1 MWVGSTTVI
10 GKNQGLAQKEPK
22 RTKASAGLV
31 AEARAAGP
39 ASGRRGCPP
48 GRVHG
53 GTCAGSPT
61 RGHRE
66 DLITASRVRSCAA
79 ASRCRAGPA
88 ATPGTTPRRPAARS
102 ASSAT
107 RRSSGASAACPPTR
121 RSAGSRSGS
130 RSWRPSTRKRS
141 ARATRGASR
150 CVSRVLHVFTR
161 GAARRAI
168 AATRARTQDLE
179 GAIADLE
186 RKLEVDAAAY
196 TPEQRKSFIPSLGSI
211 AVWKSTSASGAPD
224 NWLRRAVRN
233 RHRHAIEQASRRWR
247 GGRRDDSARA
257 RRKILIS
264 TQVHRRDRF
273 LRNAAAPAPAAL
285 GRDARRGER
294 PRRRAAEPPVPG
306 LGRRV
311 TRAAPH
317 RISKE
322 ATTEAP

>member
-1 MWVGSTTVI
+1 MCGCIPLPSW
-10 GKNQGLAQKEPK
+10 
-22 RTKASAGLV
+22 AGGN
-31 AEARAAGP
+31 ARDDA
-39 ASGRRGCPP
+39 
-48 GRVHG
+48 
-53 GTCAGSPT
+53 
-61 RGHRE
+61 
-66 DLITASRVRSCAA
+66 
-79 ASRCRAGPA
+79 
-88 ATPGTTPRRPAARS
+88 
-102 ASSAT
+102 
-107 RRSSGASAACPPTR
+107 PPTR
-121 RSAGSRSGS
+121 RQERVERYAEELRRERGLSFVADEEERRLEERLAELEAKHAEALRAGDAGRL
-130 RSWRPSTRKRS
+130 
-141 ARATRGASR
+141 A
-150 CVSRVLHVFTR
+150 
-161 GAARRAI
+161 
-168 AATRARTQDLE
+168 DLE

-196 TPEQRKSFIPSLGSI
+196 TPEPRKSFIPSLGSI
-211 AVWKSTSASGAPD
+211 AVWKSTSASGA
-224 NWLRRAVRN
+224 
-233 RHRHAIEQASRRWR
+233 S
-247 GGRRDDSARA
+247 

>member
-1 MWVGSTTVI
+1 MCGCIPLPSW
-10 GKNQGLAQKEPK
+10 
-22 RTKASAGLV
+22 AGGN
-31 AEARAAGP
+31 ARDD
-39 ASGRRGCPP
+39 
-48 GRVHG
+48 
-53 GTCAGSPT
+53 T
-61 RGHRE
+61 
-66 DLITASRVRSCAA
+66 
-79 ASRCRAGPA
+79 
-88 ATPGTTPRRPAARS
+88 
-102 ASSAT
+102 
-107 RRSSGASAACPPTR
+107 PPTR
-121 RSAGSRSGS
+121 RQERERYAEELRRERGLSTDEEERRLEERLAELEAKHAEALRAGDAGRL
-130 RSWRPSTRKRS
+130 
-141 ARATRGASR
+141 A
-150 CVSRVLHVFTR
+150 
-161 GAARRAI
+161 
-168 AATRARTQDLE
+168 DLE

-196 TPEQRKSFIPSLGSI
+196 TPEPRKSFIPSLGSI
-211 AVWKSTSASGAPD
+211 
-224 NWLRRAVRN
+224 AVRN

>member
-1 MWVGSTTVI
+1 MCGCIPLPSW
-10 GKNQGLAQKEPK
+10 
-22 RTKASAGLV
+22 AGGN
-31 AEARAAGP
+31 ARDDA
-39 ASGRRGCPP
+39 
-48 GRVHG
+48 
-53 GTCAGSPT
+53 
-61 RGHRE
+61 
-66 DLITASRVRSCAA
+66 
-79 ASRCRAGPA
+79 
-88 ATPGTTPRRPAARS
+88 
-102 ASSAT
+102 
-107 RRSSGASAACPPTR
+107 PPTR
-121 RSAGSRSGS
+121 RQERERYAEELRRERGLSTDEEERRLEERLAELEAKHAEALRAGDAGRL
-130 RSWRPSTRKRS
+130 
-141 ARATRGASR
+141 A
-150 CVSRVLHVFTR
+150 
-161 GAARRAI
+161 
-168 AATRARTQDLE
+168 DLE

-196 TPEQRKSFIPSLGSI
+196 TPEPRKSFIPSLGSI
-211 AVWKSTSASGAPD
+211 AVWKSTSASG
-224 NWLRRAVRN
+224 R
-233 RHRHAIEQASRRWR
+233 
-247 GGRRDDSARA
+247 SARA

>member
-1 MWVGSTTVI
+1 MCGCIPLPSW
-10 GKNQGLAQKEPK
+10 
-22 RTKASAGLV
+22 AGGN
-31 AEARAAGP
+31 ARDD
-39 ASGRRGCPP
+39 
-48 GRVHG
+48 
-53 GTCAGSPT
+53 T
-61 RGHRE
+61 
-66 DLITASRVRSCAA
+66 
-79 ASRCRAGPA
+79 
-88 ATPGTTPRRPAARS
+88 
-102 ASSAT
+102 
-107 RRSSGASAACPPTR
+107 PPTR
-121 RSAGSRSGS
+121 RQERERYAEELRRERGLSTDEEERRLEERLAELEAKHAEALRAGDAGRL
-130 RSWRPSTRKRS
+130 
-141 ARATRGASR
+141 A
-150 CVSRVLHVFTR
+150 
-161 GAARRAI
+161 
-168 AATRARTQDLE
+168 DLE

-196 TPEQRKSFIPSLGSI
+196 TPEPRKSFIPSLGSI
-211 AVWKSTSASGAPD
+211 AVWKSTSASGA
-224 NWLRRAVRN
+224 
-233 RHRHAIEQASRRWR
+233 S
-247 GGRRDDSARA
+247 

>member
-1 MWVGSTTVI
+1 MCGCIPLPSW
-10 GKNQGLAQKEPK
+10 
-22 RTKASAGLV
+22 AGGN
-31 AEARAAGP
+31 ARDDA
-39 ASGRRGCPP
+39 
-48 GRVHG
+48 
-53 GTCAGSPT
+53 
-61 RGHRE
+61 
-66 DLITASRVRSCAA
+66 
-79 ASRCRAGPA
+79 
-88 ATPGTTPRRPAARS
+88 
-102 ASSAT
+102 
-107 RRSSGASAACPPTR
+107 PPTR
-121 RSAGSRSGS
+121 RQERERYAEELRRERGLSTDEEERRLEERLAELEAKHAEALRAGDAGRL
-130 RSWRPSTRKRS
+130 
-141 ARATRGASR
+141 A
-150 CVSRVLHVFTR
+150 
-161 GAARRAI
+161 
-168 AATRARTQDLE
+168 DLE

-196 TPEQRKSFIPSLGSI
+196 TPEPRKSFIPSLGSI
-211 AVWKSTSASGAPD
+211 
-224 NWLRRAVRN
+224 AVRN
-233 RHRHAIEQASRRWR
+233 RHRHAIEQASPRWR
-247 GGRRDDSARA
+247 GT

>member
-1 MWVGSTTVI
+1 MCGCIPLPSW
-10 GKNQGLAQKEPK
+10 
-22 RTKASAGLV
+22 AGGN
-31 AEARAAGP
+31 ARDD
-39 ASGRRGCPP
+39 
-48 GRVHG
+48 
-53 GTCAGSPT
+53 T
-61 RGHRE
+61 
-66 DLITASRVRSCAA
+66 
-79 ASRCRAGPA
+79 
-88 ATPGTTPRRPAARS
+88 
-102 ASSAT
+102 
-107 RRSSGASAACPPTR
+107 PPTR
-121 RSAGSRSGS
+121 RQERERYAEELRRERGLSTDEEERRLEERLAELEAKHAEALRAGDAGRL
-130 RSWRPSTRKRS
+130 
-141 ARATRGASR
+141 A
-150 CVSRVLHVFTR
+150 
-161 GAARRAI
+161 
-168 AATRARTQDLE
+168 DLE

-196 TPEQRKSFIPSLGSI
+196 TPEPRKSFIPSLGSI

>member
-1 MWVGSTTVI
+1 MCGCIPLPSW
-10 GKNQGLAQKEPK
+10 
-22 RTKASAGLV
+22 AGGN
-31 AEARAAGP
+31 ARDDA
-39 ASGRRGCPP
+39 
-48 GRVHG
+48 
-53 GTCAGSPT
+53 
-61 RGHRE
+61 
-66 DLITASRVRSCAA
+66 
-79 ASRCRAGPA
+79 
-88 ATPGTTPRRPAARS
+88 
-102 ASSAT
+102 
-107 RRSSGASAACPPTR
+107 PPTR
-121 RSAGSRSGS
+121 RQERERYAEELRRERGLSTDEEERRLEERLAELEAKHAEALRAGDAGRL
-130 RSWRPSTRKRS
+130 
-141 ARATRGASR
+141 A
-150 CVSRVLHVFTR
+150 
-161 GAARRAI
+161 
-168 AATRARTQDLE
+168 DLE

-196 TPEQRKSFIPSLGSI
+196 TPEPRKSFIPSLGSI
-211 AVWKSTSASGAPD
+211 AVWKSTSASGA
-224 NWLRRAVRN
+224 
-233 RHRHAIEQASRRWR
+233 RWR